1 MPKLKRRHFVLGTA
15 GAVGALVVGWAAT
28 PVASRL
34 TGSQPLPAAPG
45 QVALNG
51 WVKVGSDNTVTLMMS
66 QSEMGQGTHTGLSM
80 LLAEEMGASL
90 EQIRLEM
97 AGSDA
102 IYNNQ
107 AAILDA
113 LPFRPGDEGAMKRS
127 AEHVMG
133 KLLRA
138 IPGLSGTGGSSSI
151 TDQWVPLREAGAS
164 ARTMLLGAAAVLWQ
178 VPVAECRAEAGR
190 VLHQASGR
198 SATFGELAPKAAQQ
212 PLPTQVALKKPA
224 DFKLIGQPVRRMDG
238 AAKLDGSATFGLDV
252 LPPGLLYASIAMCP
266 TTGGRVASF
275 DATAAQKLPGVRKVM
290 ALEPVGAT
298 LIGTGATPGGVA
310 VIADTPY
317 HAMRAVKALAIEW
330 DHGPAA
336 SLSSSEMIERLSQ
349 TLRTRPGNAR
359 LDDGDVA
366 GAFRSAAKTIEAE
379 YRVPFLAHATM
390 EPMNC
395 TVQFKDGKATV
406 WAPTQAPGFTR
417 GAAAKALGIDA
428 DKVELHVTYL
438 GGGFG
443 RRYSTDFVTQAAT
456 LARETGGAPV
466 QLFWSREEDMA
477 HDFYRPAYV
486 ARCRAGFDA
495 AGALVAWQ
503 TVTAGSSMGA
513 PSLMDT
519 ATDGAW
525 NTAYAFPNAR
535 VAHVPVESAMPT
547 GVWRSVAHSQNGFF
561 VESFIDE
568 CAAAAGKDPVAF
580 RAALLAKDERHLRVL
595 RRVAELSNWSQPPA
609 PGPDGAK
616 RARGLAIHRSFGS
629 IVAQVAEVSVSPD
642 RQVRVHR
649 VTCVV
654 DCGVAVNPNL
664 IRQQMEGAIVYG
676 LSAALHGEI
685 TVEKGR
691 VQQSNFHDYMP
702 LRMNECPAIEVEIAA
717 SGEAPGGVGE
727 PGTPPI
733 APAVANAVFALTGQR
748 LRSLPLRLA

>member
-1 MPKLKRRHFVLGTA
+1 MPKLKRRHFVLGTV
-15 GAVGALVVGWAAT
+15 GAVGALVVGWSAT
-28 PVASRL
+28 PAAPRL
-34 TGSQPLPAAPG
+34 VPAEPLPVAPG

-90 EQIRLEM
+90 DQIRLET

-102 IYNNQ
+102 MYNNQ

-127 AEHVMG
+127 TQHVVG
-133 KLLRA
+133 KLLRS

-151 TDQWVPLREAGAS
+151 TDQWQPLREAGAS
-164 ARTMLLGAAAVLWQ
+164 ARAMLVGAAAALWQ

-190 VLHQASGR
+190 VLHAGGR
-198 SATFGELAPKAAQQ
+198 SASFGELAPKAAQQ

-224 DFKLIGQPVRRMDG
+224 DFKLIGQPARRVDG

-336 SLSSSEMIERLSQ
+336 SLSSAEMIERLSQ
-349 TLRTRPGNAR
+349 TLRNKPGNAQ
-359 LDDGDVA
+359 LNDGDVSA
-366 GAFRSAAKTIEAE
+366 AFRSAARTVEAE

-417 GAAAKALGIDA
+417 NAAAKALGIDA
-428 DKVELHVTYL
+428 AKVELHVTYL

-456 LARETGGAPV
+456 LARETAGAPV

-486 ARCRAGFDA
+486 AHCKAAFDA

-503 TVTAGSSMGA
+503 TTTAGSSMGA
-513 PSLMDT
+513 PSFMDT
-519 ATDGAW
+519 STDGAW

-535 VAHVPVESAMPT
+535 VAHEPVESAMPT
-547 GVWRSVAHSQNGFF
+547 GVWRSVAHSQNAFF

-595 RRVAELSNWSQPPA
+595 KRVAELSGWGQQPPA
-609 PGPDGAK
+609 PGPDGVK

-642 RQVRVHR
+642 KQVRVHR
-649 VTCVV
+649 VVCVI

-685 TVEKGR
+685 TVEKGQ

-702 LRMNECPAIEVEIAA
+702 LRMNECPAIEVEIVA
-717 SGEAPGGVGE
+717 SGETPGGVGE

-748 LRSLPLRLA
+748 LRSLPLKLA

>member
-15 GAVGALVVGWAAT
+15 GAAGALVVGWAAT

-45 QVALNG
+45 QIALNG

-90 EQIRLEM
+90 GQIRLET

-127 AEHVMG
+127 TEHVMG

-164 ARTMLLGAAAVLWQ
+164 ARTMLLGAAAALWQ
-178 VPVAECRAEAGR
+178 VPAAECRAEAGR

-224 DFKLIGQPVRRMDG
+224 DFKLIGQPARRLDG

-336 SLSSSEMIERLSQ
+336 SLSSAEMIERLSQ

-443 RRYSTDFVTQAAT
+443 RRYSTDFVTQAAM

>member
-90 EQIRLEM
+90 GQIRLET

-127 AEHVMG
+127 TEHVMG

-164 ARTMLLGAAAVLWQ
+164 ARTMLLGAAAALWQ
-178 VPVAECRAEAGR
+178 VPAAECRAEAGR

-224 DFKLIGQPVRRMDG
+224 DFKLIGQPARRMDG

-336 SLSSSEMIERLSQ
+336 SLSSAEMIERLSQ

>member
-90 EQIRLEM
+90 GQIRLET

-127 AEHVMG
+127 TEHVMG

-164 ARTMLLGAAAVLWQ
+164 ARTMLLGAAAALWQ
-178 VPVAECRAEAGR
+178 VPAAECRAEAGR

-224 DFKLIGQPVRRMDG
+224 DFKLIGQPARRMDG

-443 RRYSTDFVTQAAT
+443 RRYSTDFVTQAAM

>member
-1 MPKLKRRHFVLGTA
+1 
-15 GAVGALVVGWAAT
+15 
-28 PVASRL
+28 
-34 TGSQPLPAAPG
+34 
-45 QVALNG
+45 
-51 WVKVGSDNTVTLMMS
+51 
-66 QSEMGQGTHTGLSM
+66 
-80 LLAEEMGASL
+80 
-90 EQIRLEM
+90 
-97 AGSDA
+97 
-102 IYNNQ
+102 
-107 AAILDA
+107 
-113 LPFRPGDEGAMKRS
+113 
-127 AEHVMG
+127 
-133 KLLRA
+133 
-138 IPGLSGTGGSSSI
+138 
-151 TDQWVPLREAGAS
+151 
-164 ARTMLLGAAAVLWQ
+164 
-178 VPVAECRAEAGR
+178 
-190 VLHQASGR
+190 
-198 SATFGELAPKAAQQ
+198 
-212 PLPTQVALKKPA
+212 
-224 DFKLIGQPVRRMDG
+224 
-238 AAKLDGSATFGLDV
+238 
-252 LPPGLLYASIAMCP
+252 
-266 TTGGRVASF
+266 
-275 DATAAQKLPGVRKVM
+275 
-290 ALEPVGAT
+290 
-298 LIGTGATPGGVA
+298 
-310 VIADTPY
+310 
-317 HAMRAVKALAIEW
+317 
-330 DHGPAA
+330 
-336 SLSSSEMIERLSQ
+336 MIERLSQ
-349 TLRTRPGNAR
+349 ALRTKPGNAR

-366 GAFRSAAKTIEAE
+366 AAFRSAAKTIEAE

-417 GAAAKALGIDA
+417 SAAAKALGIDA
-428 DKVELHVTYL
+428 DKVKLHVTYL

-486 ARCRAGFDA
+486 ARCTAGFDA

-503 TVTAGSSMGA
+503 TVTAGSSLGA

-547 GVWRSVAHSQNGFF
+547 GVWRSVAHSQNAFF

-568 CAAAAGKDPVAF
+568 CAAAAGKDPMAF

-595 RRVAELSNWSQPPA
+595 GRAAELSNWGQAPA
-609 PGPDGAK
+609 PGADGAK

-629 IVAQVAEVSVSPD
+629 IVAQVAEVSVSAD

-649 VTCVV
+649 VICVV

-685 TVEKGR
+685 TVEKGQ

-702 LRMNECPAIEVEIAA
+702 LRMDECPTIEVEIVA

>member
-90 EQIRLEM
+90 GQIRLET

-127 AEHVMG
+127 TEHVMG

-164 ARTMLLGAAAVLWQ
+164 ARTMLLGAAAALWQ

-224 DFKLIGQPVRRMDG
+224 DFKLIGQPARRMDG

-252 LPPGLLYASIAMCP
+252 LPPGLLYASIAMCL

>member
-1 MPKLKRRHFVLGTA
+1 MPKLKRRHFVLGTV
-15 GAVGALVVGWAAT
+15 GAVGALVVGWSAT
-28 PVASRL
+28 PVAPRL
-34 TGSQPLPAAPG
+34 VPAQPLPTAPG

-90 EQIRLEM
+90 EQIRLET

-127 AEHVMG
+127 TEHVMG

-151 TDQWVPLREAGAS
+151 TDQWMPLREAGAS
-164 ARTMLLGAAAVLWQ
+164 ARVMLVGAAAAQWQ
-178 VPVAECRAEAGR
+178 VPAAECRAEAGR

-212 PLPTQVALKKPA
+212 PLPAQVALKKPA
-224 DFKLIGQPVRRMDG
+224 DFKLIGQPARRMDG

-252 LPPGLLYASIAMCP
+252 LAPGLLYASIAMCP

-275 DATAAQKLPGVRKVM
+275 DASAAQKLPGVRKVM

-317 HAMRAVKALAIEW
+317 HAMRAVKALVIEW

-336 SLSSSEMIERLSQ
+336 SLSSAEMIDRLSQ
-349 TLRTRPGNAR
+349 TLRTSPGNAR

-366 GAFRSAAKTIEAE
+366 AAFRSAAKTIEAE

-417 GAAAKALGIDA
+417 SAAAKALGIDA

-456 LARETGGAPV
+456 LARETAGAPV

-503 TVTAGSSMGA
+503 TTTAGSSMGA

-547 GVWRSVAHSQNGFF
+547 GVWRSVAHSQNAFF

-580 RAALLAKDERHLRVL
+580 RAALLAKDERHMRVL
-595 RRVAELSNWSQPPA
+595 KRVAELSNWGQPPA
-609 PGPDGAK
+609 AGPDGAK

-629 IVAQVAEVSVSPD
+629 IVAQVAEVSVSPEK
-642 RQVRVHR
+642 QVRVHR
-649 VTCVV
+649 VVCVI

-664 IRQQMEGAIVYG
+664 VRQQMEGAIVYG

-685 TVEKGR
+685 TVEKGQ

-702 LRMNECPAIEVEIAA
+702 LRMNECPVIEIDIVAGSE
-717 SGEAPGGVGE
+717 EPGGVGE

-748 LRSLPLRLA
+748 LRSLPLRLV

>member
-34 TGSQPLPAAPG
+34 TGSQPLPAVPG

-90 EQIRLEM
+90 GQIRLET

-127 AEHVMG
+127 TEHVMG

-164 ARTMLLGAAAVLWQ
+164 ARTMLLGAAAALWQ

-224 DFKLIGQPVRRMDG
+224 DFKLIGQPARRMDG

-366 GAFRSAAKTIEAE
+366 GAFHSAAKTIEAE

-395 TVQFKDGKATV
+395 TVQFKDGKASV

-595 RRVAELSNWSQPPA
+595 RRVAELSNWSLPPA

>member
-90 EQIRLEM
+90 GQIRLET

-127 AEHVMG
+127 TEHVMG

-164 ARTMLLGAAAVLWQ
+164 ARTMLLGAAAALWQ
-178 VPVAECRAEAGR
+178 VPAAECRAEAGR

-224 DFKLIGQPVRRMDG
+224 DFKLIGQPARRMDG

-443 RRYSTDFVTQAAT
+443 RRYSTDFVTQAAM

-609 PGPDGAK
+609 PAPDGAK

>member
-34 TGSQPLPAAPG
+34 MGSQPLPAVPG

-90 EQIRLEM
+90 GQIRLET

-127 AEHVMG
+127 TEHVMG

-164 ARTMLLGAAAVLWQ
+164 ARTMLLGAAAALWQ
-178 VPVAECRAEAGR
+178 VPAAECRAEAGR

-336 SLSSSEMIERLSQ
+336 SLSSAEMIERLSQ

-595 RRVAELSNWSQPPA
+595 RRVAELSNWSQPSA

>member
-1 MPKLKRRHFVLGTA
+1 MPKLKRRHFVLGTV
-15 GAVGALVVGWAAT
+15 GAVGALVVGWASM

-34 TGSQPLPAAPG
+34 TASRPLPVAPG

-90 EQIRLEM
+90 EQIRLET

-113 LPFRPGDEGAMKRS
+113 LPFRPGDEGALKRS
-127 AEHVMG
+127 TQHVMS
-133 KLLRA
+133 KLLRV

-164 ARTMLLGAAAVLWQ
+164 ARTMLLGAAGALWQ
-178 VPVAECRAEAGR
+178 VPAAECRAEAGR
-190 VLHQASGR
+190 VLHQASGK

-212 PLPTQVALKKPA
+212 PLPAQVALKKPA
-224 DFKLIGQPVRRMDG
+224 DFKLIGQPARRVDG

-336 SLSSSEMIERLSQ
+336 SLSSAEMIERLSQ
-349 TLRTRPGNAR
+349 TLRTSPGNAR
-359 LDDGDVA
+359 LDEGDVA
-366 GAFRSAAKTIEAE
+366 AAFRSAAKTIEAE

-395 TVQFKDGKATV
+395 TVQFRDGKATV

-495 AGALVAWQ
+495 AGALLAWQ
-503 TVTAGSSMGA
+503 TVTAGSSLGA

-547 GVWRSVAHSQNGFF
+547 GVWRSVAHSQNAFF

-595 RRVAELSNWSQPPA
+595 RRVAEISNWSQPPA

-629 IVAQVAEVSVSPD
+629 IVAQVAEVSVSAD
-642 RQVRVHR
+642 RQVRVYR
-649 VTCVV
+649 VVCVV

-685 TVEKGR
+685 TVEKGQ

-702 LRMNECPAIEVEIAA
+702 LRMNECPAIEVEIVA
-717 SGEAPGGVGE
+717 SGEEPGGVGE
-727 PGTPPI
+727 PGTPPV

>member
-90 EQIRLEM
+90 GQIRLET

-127 AEHVMG
+127 TEHVMG

-178 VPVAECRAEAGR
+178 VPAAECRAEAGR

-224 DFKLIGQPVRRMDG
+224 DFKLIGQPARRMDG

-336 SLSSSEMIERLSQ
+336 SLSSAEMIERLSQ

>member
-90 EQIRLEM
+90 GQIRLET

-127 AEHVMG
+127 TEHVMG

-164 ARTMLLGAAAVLWQ
+164 ARTMLLGAAAALWQ
-178 VPVAECRAEAGR
+178 VPAAECRAEAGR

-224 DFKLIGQPVRRMDG
+224 DFKLIGQPARRMDG

-379 YRVPFLAHATM
+379 YRVPFLAHAPM

>member
-90 EQIRLEM
+90 GQIRLET

-127 AEHVMG
+127 TEHVMG

-164 ARTMLLGAAAVLWQ
+164 ARTMLLGAAAALWQ
-178 VPVAECRAEAGR
+178 VPAAECRAEAGR

-224 DFKLIGQPVRRMDG
+224 DFKLIGQPARRMDG

-486 ARCRAGFDA
+486 ARCKAGFDA

-568 CAAAAGKDPVAF
+568 CAAAAGQDPVAF

>member
-90 EQIRLEM
+90 GQIRLET

-127 AEHVMG
+127 TEHVMG

-178 VPVAECRAEAGR
+178 VPAAECRAEAGR

-224 DFKLIGQPVRRMDG
+224 DFKLIGQPARRLDG

-336 SLSSSEMIERLSQ
+336 SLSSAEMIERLSQ

-486 ARCRAGFDA
+486 AHCRAGFDA

>member
-90 EQIRLEM
+90 GQIRLET

-127 AEHVMG
+127 TEHVMG

-178 VPVAECRAEAGR
+178 VPAAECRAEAGR

-198 SATFGELAPKAAQQ
+198 RATFGELAPKAAQQ

-224 DFKLIGQPVRRMDG
+224 DFKLIGQPARRMDG

-336 SLSSSEMIERLSQ
+336 SLSSAEMIERLSQ

-456 LARETGGAPV
+456 LARESGGAPV

>member
-90 EQIRLEM
+90 GQIRLET

-127 AEHVMG
+127 TEHVMG

-164 ARTMLLGAAAVLWQ
+164 ARTMLLGAAAALWQ
-178 VPVAECRAEAGR
+178 VPAAECRAEAGR

-224 DFKLIGQPVRRMDG
+224 DFKLIGQPARRMDG

-290 ALEPVGAT
+290 ALEAVGAT

-336 SLSSSEMIERLSQ
+336 SLSSAEMIERLSQ

>member
-90 EQIRLEM
+90 GQIRLET

-127 AEHVMG
+127 TEHVMG

-164 ARTMLLGAAAVLWQ
+164 ARTMLLGAAAALWQ
-178 VPVAECRAEAGR
+178 VPAAECRAEAGR

-224 DFKLIGQPVRRMDG
+224 DFKLIGQPARRMDG

-336 SLSSSEMIERLSQ
+336 SLSSAEMIERLSQ

-443 RRYSTDFVTQAAT
+443 RRYSTDFVTQAAM

>member
-1 MPKLKRRHFVLGTA
+1 MPKLKRRHFVLGTV
-15 GAVGALVVGWAAT
+15 GAVGALVVGWSAT
-28 PVASRL
+28 PAASRL
-34 TGSQPLPAAPG
+34 MPAEPLPAAPG

-90 EQIRLEM
+90 EQIRLET
-97 AGSDA
+97 AGPDA

-113 LPFRPGDEGAMKRS
+113 LPFRPGDEGAVKRS
-127 AEHVMG
+127 TQHVVG
-133 KLLRA
+133 KLLRS

-151 TDQWVPLREAGAS
+151 TDQWMPLREAGAS
-164 ARTMLLGAAAVLWQ
+164 ARTMLLGAAAALWQ

-190 VLHQASGR
+190 VLHVSGK
-198 SATFGELAPKAAQQ
+198 SSTFGELAPKAAQQ
-212 PLPTQVALKKPA
+212 PLPAQVALKKPA
-224 DFKLIGQPVRRMDG
+224 DFKLIGQPARRVDG

-275 DATAAQKLPGVRKVM
+275 DATAAQKLPGVRKAM

-317 HAMRAVKALAIEW
+317 HAMRAVKALAVEW

-336 SLSSSEMIERLSQ
+336 SLSSAEMIERLSQ
-349 TLRTRPGNAR
+349 TLRTRPGNAQ
-359 LDDGDVA
+359 LNDGDVA
-366 GAFRSAAKTIEAE
+366 AALRSSAKTIEAE

-417 GAAAKALGIDA
+417 NAAAKALGIDA
-428 DKVELHVTYL
+428 AKVELHVTYL

-466 QLFWSREEDMA
+466 QLFWTREEDMA

-486 ARCRAGFDA
+486 ARCKAGFDA

-503 TVTAGSSMGA
+503 TTTAGSSMGA
-513 PSLMDT
+513 PSFMDT
-519 ATDGAW
+519 TTDGAW

-547 GVWRSVAHSQNGFF
+547 GVWRSVAHSQNAFF

-568 CAAAAGKDPVAF
+568 CAAAAGKDAVAF

-595 RRVAELSNWSQPPA
+595 RRVAELSNWGRPPE

-629 IVAQVAEVSVSPD
+629 IVAQVAEVSVSAD
-642 RQVRVHR
+642 RHVRVHR
-649 VTCVV
+649 VVCVI

-685 TVEKGR
+685 TVEKGQ

-748 LRSLPLRLA
+748 LRSLPLKLA